1 MSDAEP
7 DAELDAELGL
17 EPIWPA
23 TRRGVLRDAAGVGLA
38 TGAYGLSFGAI
49 SSAAGLSVLQTCVL
63 SLVMFTGGSQFAMV
77 GVIGG
82 GGAAMTGAATAIML
96 GVRNAFYAVRMSS
109 ILDTSRLATSARR
122 AADDRREHG
131 DGRGPHDG
139 SLVKTRILG
148 HRCVGLHLL
157 EPCDAHRRAQ
167 CARAVEPA
175 SARSRRCRTRGFP
188 RADVAAPAITRAVDR
203 RFDCGGGRT
212 DFGAVRAE
220 RRTGPVRRWG
230 RRDRG
235 RPTQAG
241 TGPGSHDTG
250 AP

>member
-49 SSAAGLSVLQTCVL
+49 SNSAGLSVLQTCVL

-109 ILDTSRLATSARR
+109 ILDTSGWRRPGAAQLTIDESTAMAVARTTVRSSRLAFWAT
-122 AADDRREHG
+122 G
-131 DGRGPHDG
+131 G
-139 SLVKTRILG
+139 SVYIFWNLATLIG
-148 HRCVGLHLL
+148 AL
-157 EPCDAHRRAQ
+157 E
-167 CARAVEPA
+167 CARAVEPTR
-175 SARSRRCRTRGFP
+175 ARPRRRRSGGVPCT
-188 RADVAAPAITRAVDR
+188 DVAATAIARTVGR

-212 DFGAVRAE
+212 DFGAVRAQW
-220 RRTGPVRRWG
+220 RASPVRRWCC
-230 RRDRG
+230 RDRG
-235 RPTQAG
+235 RPTQ
-241 TGPGSHDTG
+241 PCQ
-250 AP
+250 PRRP